1 MKQIQPKRKS
11 NKLHTFL
18 RVLLSILILASSA
31 LLLAELYM
39 INILTPVLFIAAAV
53 LVGLTDIVL
62 IIFLNFK
69 TRKPAARTVVTIL
82 CVALVAVYG
91 TGSWYL
97 DKTYDVLGKLSETNR
112 TKNVIEVIAMND
124 TGIETLQ
131 DLNGDPVGIL
141 EGINESGTQRILS
154 DIESQG
160 VNITTESFK
169 NFGPLADALYN
180 GQVDAIII
188 NQTYWDNI
196 AGLEKFSDFSERT
209 RIVYTFEYE
218 TGSVSSSKPVA
229 NITSKPFTVMMNG
242 SDSRGGL
249 GDTDRSDVNMLV
261 TINPVTHVVLMTSI
275 PRDSYVETVCDPE
288 YECLQGQYDKL
299 THTGMHTY
307 NTTKKTIENLLGVDI
322 NYTFRANFSA
332 VVDIV
337 DALGG
342 IEVNVAPGYAVDYF
356 YTNDMFGTNYG
367 VHEGINQLNGQ
378 AALCYA
384 RERYA
389 YTEGDFQ
396 RIKNQQEVLQAIAK
410 KATSPSVITSYPR
423 LLDTIDGN
431 FWTDLSTNEIT
442 DLIKYQIAKNPDW
455 DFISYSLSGEP
466 DTAYCAESYSNASV
480 VILDQNTV
488 RFAKKLI
495 DGVLAG
501 DDAAT
506 LNEMIEEQAAA
517 GLTPDYGT
525 IDYGGQYYTDPGTYY
540 EPVPEYNDNSWQE
553 PSYQEPAWQQPSWQ
567 EPVYQEPSY
576 QEPVVP
582 ETPVTPPVTEPVTP
596 DPTPVVPVTPSEPD
610 PGVADPVPG
619 AETEG

>member
-97 DKTYDVLGKLSETNR
+97 DKTYDVLGKLSETSR

-209 RIVYTFEYE
+209 RIV
-218 TGSVSSSKPVA
+218 
-229 NITSKPFTVMMNG
+229 
-242 SDSRGGL
+242 
-249 GDTDRSDVNMLV
+249 
-261 TINPVTHVVLMTSI
+261 
-275 PRDSYVETVCDPE
+275 
-288 YECLQGQYDKL
+288 
-299 THTGMHTY
+299 
-307 NTTKKTIENLLGVDI
+307 
-322 NYTFRANFSA
+322 
-332 VVDIV
+332 
-337 DALGG
+337 
-342 IEVNVAPGYAVDYF
+342 
-356 YTNDMFGTNYG
+356 
-367 VHEGINQLNGQ
+367 
-378 AALCYA
+378 
-384 RERYA
+384 
-389 YTEGDFQ
+389 
-396 RIKNQQEVLQAIAK
+396 
-410 KATSPSVITSYPR
+410 
-423 LLDTIDGN
+423 
-431 FWTDLSTNEIT
+431 
-442 DLIKYQIAKNPDW
+442 
-455 DFISYSLSGEP
+455 
-466 DTAYCAESYSNASV
+466 
-480 VILDQNTV
+480 
-488 RFAKKLI
+488 
-495 DGVLAG
+495 
-501 DDAAT
+501 
-506 LNEMIEEQAAA
+506 
-517 GLTPDYGT
+517 
-525 IDYGGQYYTDPGTYY
+525 
-540 EPVPEYNDNSWQE
+540 
-553 PSYQEPAWQQPSWQ
+553 
-567 EPVYQEPSY
+567 
-576 QEPVVP
+576 
-582 ETPVTPPVTEPVTP
+582 
-596 DPTPVVPVTPSEPD
+596 
-610 PGVADPVPG
+610 
-619 AETEG
+619 